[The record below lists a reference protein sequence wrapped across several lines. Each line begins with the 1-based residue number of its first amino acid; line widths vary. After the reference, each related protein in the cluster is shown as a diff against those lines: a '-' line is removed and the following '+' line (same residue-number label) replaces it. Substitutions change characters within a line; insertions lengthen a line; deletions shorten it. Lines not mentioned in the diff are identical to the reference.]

1 MTTQLLCLFAF
12 YGPVDI
18 VVIIV
23 PTHAEVQGKF
33 IFIFG
38 TALTRMTCSDI
49 STIFITVA
57 ITQLL
62 CDLLARHFIFSS
74 ESYVRA
80 KARLERLEVQCDKL
94 TSTSSKKGQRLIVD
108 RTEARS
114 QLAKKHT
121 APQIGTSLV
130 FVVLYRIL
138 AAEHAGNVMG
148 VMPFLPL
155 SFLQRLTAR
164 GIDFGDQH
172 PAGQGCAFVFLY
184 ILSTLTVKFYVHQA
198 MSIHPPKGA
207 DGGLLTMME
216 DSNSQ
221 RLLKAWGLDN
231 ETLDK

>member
-1 MTTQLLCLFAF
+1 
-12 YGPVDI
+12 
-18 VVIIV
+18 
-23 PTHAEVQGKF
+23 
-33 IFIFG
+33 
-38 TALTRMTCSDI
+38 MTCSDI

-57 ITQLL
+57 LTQLL
-62 CDLLARHFIFSS
+62 CDLLARHFVFSS

-80 KARLERLEVQCDKL
+80 KARLERLEAQCDKL

-148 VMPFLPL
+148 VMPFLPF
-155 SFLQRLTAR
+155 SFLQRLTSR
-164 GIDFGDQH
+164 GIDFGDHH

-184 ILSTLTVKFYVHQA
+184 ILSTLTVKYYVHQA
-198 MSIHPPKGA
+198 ISIHPPKGA

-221 RLLKAWGLDN
+221 RVLKAWGLDN

>member
-1 MTTQLLCLFAF
+1 MFGWCT
-12 YGPVDI
+12 PI
-18 VVIIV
+18 VVVVVVVVDVFPIV
-23 PTHAEVQGKF
+23 
-33 IFIFG
+33 IFKSKSK
-38 TALTRMTCSDI
+38 MTCSDI

-57 ITQLL
+57 LTQLL
-62 CDLLARHFIFSS
+62 CDLLARHFVFSS

-80 KARLERLEVQCDKL
+80 KARLERLEAQCDKL

-148 VMPFLPL
+148 VMPFLPF
-155 SFLQRLTAR
+155 SFLQRLTSR
-164 GIDFGDQH
+164 GIDFGDHH

-184 ILSTLTVKFYVHQA
+184 ILLVYSVCIEIQKHIPDLPDDGLRNRFLA
-198 MSIHPPKGA
+198 MSVVAEMKMVKMA
-207 DGGLLTMME
+207 
-216 DSNSQ
+216 
-221 RLLKAWGLDN
+221 
-231 ETLDK
+231 